1 MRARE
6 VCLKLHRW
14 SGLYLAVFLTVAGL
28 TGVAMAYHDELE
40 AALIPNVMRVEPRGS
55 ALPPFEL
62 ARIAE
67 SLEPRATVDV
77 LSLTREPRESALMPL
92 TPRIDPATHRPYALD
107 FNEVFLDPY
116 SGKVLGTRL
125 WGEVGFDAM
134 HLMPMVYR
142 MHSTLLLGDW
152 GVRLLGIAALIW
164 CINCFIGFYLT
175 LPMQPRNF
183 FRNWKRSWLV
193 RSTQSVARFSFELHR
208 AAALW
213 VWAMLLVMSLSA
225 LQFNLNTEVFRP
237 LLKTVLPFKE
247 PLSDLVSHPA
257 PYQPQIDRRTAQA
270 RGRALM
276 AEHARREGFTI
287 DHETS
292 LVLDR
297 QARAYIY
304 NVKSSL
310 DIRDKGGQTRV
321 YISAVDGRDL
331 GFEYPSIAAG
341 NAVASWLSALH
352 MRRVGGAPYQA
363 FIALIGLVVATL
375 SITGVLTW
383 LKRRAVARRATRE
396 PRLKSVA
403 AFIKTKLRWARVP
416 VS

>member
-14 SGLYLAVFLTVAGL
+14 SGLYLATFLTVAGL
-28 TGVAMAYHDELE
+28 TGVTMAYHDELE
-40 AALIPNVMRVEPRGS
+40 AALIPDVVRVEPRGS
-55 ALPPFEL
+55 AMSPFEL
-62 ARIAE
+62 ARTAE
-67 SLEPRATVDV
+67 ALEPRATVDV
-77 LSLTREPRESALMPL
+77 LPLSRGPREAALMPL
-92 TPRIDPATHRPYALD
+92 TPRIDPATQLPYALD

-134 HLMPMVYR
+134 HLMPMLYR
-142 MHSTLLLGDW
+142 MHNSLLLGDW
-152 GVRLLGIAALIW
+152 GVRLFGIAALIW

-175 LPMQPRNF
+175 LPVQPRNF

-193 RSTQSVARFSFELHR
+193 RSTKPVARFNFELHR

-237 LLKTVLPFKE
+237 LLKAALPFKD
-247 PLSDLVSHPA
+247 PLSDMLSHPA
-257 PYQPQIDRRTAQA
+257 PYQPQIDREMAQA

-276 AEHARREGFTI
+276 AEHALRQGFNV
-287 DHETS
+287 DGETS

-297 QARAYIY
+297 QAGIYIY
-304 NVKSSL
+304 NVRSSL

-321 YISAVDGRDL
+321 YFSSADGRDL

-341 NAVASWLSALH
+341 NAVSSWLSALH
-352 MRRVGGAPYQA
+352 MRRIGGAPYQA

-375 SITGVLTW
+375 SITGVMTW
-383 LKRRAVARRATRE
+383 LKRRAPARRA
-396 PRLKSVA
+396 A
-403 AFIKTKLRWARVP
+403 AR
-416 VS
+416 